1 MRIAVLS
8 RKGIEEIINETLQE
22 LPFNQR
28 FSRVNG
34 QISENIPYKVQVI
47 PAHSSYSQDINGTP
61 RNIDLMGPYKD
72 VPNFAV
78 ASNEKERKRILKTS
92 DGEVFGI
99 KQNQLIVLND
109 GIFFRHLNLDG
120 SRHEIKARNVEG
132 IHFSNG
138 YCVSQNKQKRQL
150 QENEAGFGAQI
161 ANPYEKTYRFGIGS
175 PRIWGHLV
183 EHMTDYFLTHNLWT
197 AESNKIIYGSERG
210 RDKVVEVFEKLGLK
224 PVQ

>member
-1 MRIAVLS
+1 MRFAILS
-8 RKGIEEIINETLQE
+8 RKGIEKIIDETLQD
-22 LPFNQR
+22 LPVNQR

-34 QISENIPYKVQVI
+34 QVYETVPYKVQVI
-47 PAHSSYSQDINGTP
+47 PAHSSYSQDMNGTS
-61 RNIDLMGPYKD
+61 RIIDLMGPYKD

-99 KQNQLIVLND
+99 KQNQLIVLD
-109 GIFFRHLNLDG
+109 KGIFFRHLDLNG
-120 SRHEIKARNVEG
+120 YSHKIRAQNVEG

-138 YCVSQNKQKRQL
+138 YCVSQNKQRRQL
-150 QENEAGFGAQI
+150 QGTEVGFGGEI
-161 ANPYEKTYRFGIGS
+161 ANPYETYRYGIGS

-197 AESNKIIYGSERG
+197 AESNKVLFGSERS
-210 RDKVVEVFEKLGLK
+210 RDKVVETFKKFGLK